1 MPIPNGLMYFQ
12 CNLLHRKKRSRSYD
26 PSSLP
31 MDFHRRLSLTTAL
44 HSPVRN
50 SKPSCLRME
59 SLISL
64 LLPITLPVTVLQ
76 SVPSKH
82 SNKDSSAL
90 LELPF
95 KRDCPN
101 SYLPTELLLKQP
113 QASHQ
118 LLYSWD
124 AASDHVWIACSRIPV
139 NMLKTNS
146 LNRLINMIQLNH

>member
-1 MPIPNGLMYFQ
+1 MPIPNGLMYLQ
-12 CNLLHRKKRSRSYD
+12 CNLLHRKKISRSYD
-26 PSSLP
+26 LSSLP
-31 MDFHRRLSLTTAL
+31 MDFHRKLSLTTAL

-59 SLISL
+59 SLILL
-64 LLPITLPVTVLQ
+64 LLPITLSATVLQ

-82 SNKDSSAL
+82 SNKDSSTL

-101 SYLPTELLLKQP
+101 SYLPTELQP

-124 AASDHVWIACSRIPV
+124 TASDHVWIACSQISV

-146 LNRLINMIQLNH
+146 LNRLINMI